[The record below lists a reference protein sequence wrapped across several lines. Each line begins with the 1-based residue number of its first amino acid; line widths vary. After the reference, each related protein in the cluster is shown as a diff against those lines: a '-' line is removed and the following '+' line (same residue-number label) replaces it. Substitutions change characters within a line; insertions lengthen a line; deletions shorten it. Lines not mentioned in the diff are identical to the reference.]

1 MVCCEPEKD
10 GNAEVRQDMK
20 RHITNVIFILLF
32 LTGLGFLLYP
42 TVSDRW
48 NRMHQ
53 TRAITAYAEASAALD
68 DADYEKILADAR
80 AYNETLAAQGGS
92 IELPEEKRAVY
103 EAQLDI
109 GGQGIMGYVDIP
121 KIDCYLPVYHGTSE
135 GVLQTAVGHLEG
147 SSLPVGGESTHC
159 VLSGH
164 RGLPSARLFTD
175 LDQMVV
181 GDLFM
186 VFVLDEILTYEVDQ
200 ILVVLPEETEAL
212 AITPGKDYCTL
223 VTCTPYGVNS
233 HRMLVRGRRTDMLSV
248 EETQRITADAM
259 QIETPLVA
267 SVAAVPVI
275 VVLVCS
281 LIYVVRRRREGR
293 S

>member
-1 MVCCEPEKD
+1 
-10 GNAEVRQDMK
+10 MK
-20 RHITNVIFILLF
+20 RNITNVIFILVF
-32 LTGLGFLLYP
+32 LTGLSLLLYP

-53 TRAITAYAEASAALD
+53 SRAITAYAEASASLD

-80 AYNETLAAQGGS
+80 AYNEALAAQGGGDFS
-92 IELPEEKRAVY
+92 EEAKAAY

-109 GGQGIMGYVDIP
+109 SGQGIMGYIDIP
-121 KIDCYLPVYHGTSE
+121 KIDCYLPIYHGTSE

-175 LDQMVV
+175 LDQIIT
-181 GDLFM
+181 GDMFM
-186 VFVLDEILTYEVDQ
+186 VCVLDEVLTYEVDQ
-200 ILVVLPEETEAL
+200 VLVVLPEETEAL
-212 AITPGKDYCTL
+212 AIEEGADLCTL

-233 HRMLVRGRRTDMLSV
+233 HRMLVRGRRTDTLS
-248 EETQRITADAM
+248 EEEAQRITADAV
-259 QIETPLVA
+259 QVETPLVA
-267 SVAAVPVI
+267 SVAAVPMI
-275 VVLVCS
+275 AVLFWAFVRA
-281 LIYVVRRRREGR
+281 VRRRRKR
-293 S
+293 KA

>member
-1 MVCCEPEKD
+1 
-10 GNAEVRQDMK
+10 MK
-20 RHITNVIFILLF
+20 RHITNVIFTLL
-32 LTGLGFLLYP
+32 LLAGISFLLYP

-53 TRAITAYAEASAALD
+53 TRAITAYAAAAAFLD
-68 DADYEKILADAR
+68 DADYEKILADAH
-80 AYNETLAAQGGS
+80 AYNERLAAQGGGAA
-92 IELPEEKRAVY
+92 LTEEAEAEY
-103 EAQLDI
+103 ESQLNI
-109 GGQGIMGYVDIP
+109 TGQGIMGYIDIP
-121 KIDCYLPVYHGTSE
+121 KIDCHLPIYHGTSE
-135 GVLQTAVGHLEG
+135 GVLQTAVGHMEG

-175 LDQMVV
+175 LDQIVV

-186 VFVLDEILTYEVDQ
+186 VYVLDEVLTYEVDQ

-212 AITPGKDYCTL
+212 AIEAGKDHCTL

-233 HRMLVRGRRTDMLSV
+233 HRMLVRGRRTDNVSE
-248 EETQRITADAM
+248 EETQRITADAV

-267 SVAAVPVI
+267 SVAALPLI
-275 VVLVCS
+275 FVLAAS
-281 LIYVVRRRREGR
+281 LVYGIRQRKRKRKR
-293 S
+293 

>member
-1 MVCCEPEKD
+1 
-10 GNAEVRQDMK
+10 MK
-20 RHITNVIFILLF
+20 RHITNVIFILLL

-53 TRAITAYAEASAALD
+53 TRAITAYAEASASLD

-80 AYNETLAAQGGS
+80 AYNEALAAQGGGDFS
-92 IELPEEKRAVY
+92 EEAKAAY
-103 EAQLDI
+103 EAQLNI
-109 GGQGIMGYVDIP
+109 AGQGIMGYIDIP
-121 KIDCYLPVYHGTSE
+121 KIDCYLPIYHGTSE
-135 GVLQTAVGHLEG
+135 GVLQAAIGHLEG
-147 SSLPVGGESTHC
+147 SSLPVGGQSTHC

-175 LDQMVV
+175 LDQIVT
-181 GDLFM
+181 GDMFM
-186 VFVLDEILTYEVDQ
+186 VCVLDEVLTYEVDQ

-212 AITPGKDYCTL
+212 AITPGEDFCTL

-233 HRMLVRGRRTDMLSV
+233 HRMLVRGRRTDTVSG
-248 EETQRITADAM
+248 EEVQRITADAM

-267 SVAAVPVI
+267 SVAAVPMI
-275 VVLVCS
+275 VVLFCAV
-281 LIYVVRRRREGR
+281 LYARRGRRHEK
-293 S
+293 

>member
-1 MVCCEPEKD
+1 
-10 GNAEVRQDMK
+10 MK

-48 NRMHQ
+48 NKLHQ
-53 TRAITAYAEASAALD
+53 SRAITAYAEVTASLN
-68 DADYEKILADAR
+68 DADYEKILADAH
-80 AYNETLAAQGGS
+80 AYNETLAAQGGG
-92 IELPEEKRAVY
+92 IALTEEVRAVY
-103 EAQLDI
+103 EAQLNI
-109 GGQGIMGYVDIP
+109 AGQGIMGYVDIP

-147 SSLPVGGESTHC
+147 SSLPVGGEGTHC

-175 LDQMVV
+175 LDQMAV

-186 VFVLDEILTYEVDQ
+186 VCVLDEVLTYKVDQ

-212 AITPGKDYCTL
+212 AIEPGEDFCTL

-233 HRMLVRGRRTDMLSV
+233 HRMLVRGKRTDTLSG
-248 EETQRITADAM
+248 EETQRITADAV

-267 SVAAVPVI
+267 SVAAVLMI
-275 VVLVCS
+275 VVLLCS
-281 LIYVVRRRREGR
+281 LIYTVRRRRQCRNWRYKETG
-293 S
+293 